1 MISIT
6 SSLCKNIITIAN
18 LDIKDAH
25 NPKNERNWKTKT
37 PSKQLETRSSKI
49 TISLDDSLTPKK
61 LLKDDAFTKVTVHR
75 HHHRPI

>member
-6 SSLCKNIITIAN
+6 SSLCNNIITIAN

-25 NPKNERNWKTKT
+25 KPKKERNMKIKT

-49 TISLDDSLTPKK
+49 TISADDSPTPKK
-61 LLKDDAFTKVTVHR
+61 LLEDDAFTKVTVHK
-75 HHHRPI
+75 HHHRPV